1 MVERASPGYTPAT
14 WATTCDFLPGAFSSS
29 LKGRPASCAILAA
42 SDEGGSAIE
51 RRGGAL
57 FSRKVSIILAII
69 ALVSAVLLVISL
81 FFTVG
86 K

>member
-1 MVERASPGYTPAT
+1 
-14 WATTCDFLPGAFSSS
+14 
-29 LKGRPASCAILAA
+29 
-42 SDEGGSAIE
+42 
-51 RRGGAL
+51 L